1 MIEKVDLVMWTK
13 NGSETLP
20 SVLKRINKVIP
31 DEAVNKRV
39 IVDDKSSDKTLEIAH
54 SFGWT
59 TVPNE
64 GVGISDGANTA
75 LRQVESDYF
84 VSFEQDLLLADD
96 WWRRIPKHMSNP
108 RVAVASGVRL
118 PNQPE
123 VVRKIQEYSLERY
136 ERRANEAESFL
147 YGKTLDNTIYKTK
160 AIRSIGGFPKT
171 TASAGVDNILAQRVQ
186 VNKFVWKVDY
196 SVKSMHL
203 RKGLREELA
212 HYYWYGTCFSTLN
225 PLLFGRN
232 VNMKPMII
240 RVFFSPLRG
249 LEIAVKKNAAQAV
262 YVYPLMR
269 FAMLKGIADGL
280 RTRQPS

>member
-20 SVLKRINKVIP
+20 SVLERIGEVIP
-31 DEAVNKRV
+31 DKVVNKRV
-39 IVDDKSSDKTLEIAH
+39 IVDDRSSDNTLDIAR
-54 SFGWT
+54 SFGWNT
-59 TVPNE
+59 FQNE
-64 GVGISDGANTA
+64 GEGIGDGANTA
-75 LRQVESDYF
+75 LKQVESDYF
-84 VSFEQDLLLADD
+84 ISFEQDLLLAED
-96 WWRRIPKHMSNP
+96 WWQRIPKHLSDP
-108 RVAVASGVRL
+108 SVAVASGVRL

-123 VVRKIQEYSLERY
+123 VVRKIQEYTLERY
-136 ERRANEAESFL
+136 ERRASEAEAFL

-160 AIRSIGGFPKT
+160 VIRSIGGFPKT
-171 TASAGVDNILAQRVQ
+171 TVNAGVDNILAQQVH
-186 VNKFVWKVDY
+186 VNKFEWKVDY
-196 SVKSMHL
+196 SVRSTHL

-225 PLLFGRN
+225 PLLFRRN

-240 RVFFSPLRG
+240 RVFLSPLRG
-249 LEIAVKKNAAQAV
+249 LEIAVKKSAPQAV

-280 RTRQPS
+280 RVNKPS

>member
-20 SVLKRINKVIP
+20 SVLERIGEVIP
-31 DEAVNKRV
+31 DKVVNKRV
-39 IVDDKSSDKTLEIAH
+39 IVDDRSSDNTLDIAR
-54 SFGWT
+54 SFGWNT
-59 TVPNE
+59 FQNE
-64 GVGISDGANTA
+64 GEGIGDGANTA
-75 LRQVESDYF
+75 LKQVESDYF
-84 VSFEQDLLLADD
+84 ISFEQDLLLAED
-96 WWRRIPKHMSNP
+96 WWQRIPKHLSDP
-108 RVAVASGVRL
+108 SVAVASGVRL

-123 VVRKIQEYSLERY
+123 VVRKIQEYTLERY
-136 ERRANEAESFL
+136 ERRASEAEAFL

-160 AIRSIGGFPKT
+160 VIRSIGGFPKT
-171 TASAGVDNILAQRVQ
+171 TVNAGVDNILAQQVH
-186 VNKFVWKVDY
+186 VNKFEWKVDY
-196 SVKSMHL
+196 SVRSTHL

-225 PLLFGRN
+225 PLLFRRN

-240 RVFFSPLRG
+240 RVFLSPLRG
-249 LEIAVKKNAAQAV
+249 VEIAVEKSAPQAV

-280 RTRQPS
+280 RVNKPS